1 VLSIFELARSHNGS
15 SVAVQLALP
24 SWEGAEILVFGETL
38 SAQLLARNG
47 FWAVNLGSVFRL
59 DGNLD
64 SRVEVE
70 LVRSHLE
77 KRLENCFIV
86 HRANEAGT

>member
-1 VLSIFELARSHNGS
+1 M
-15 SVAVQLALP
+15 VAVLL
-24 SWEGAEILVFGETL
+24 SNWHFLLGRVLKYWFLVRRFL
-38 SAQLLARNG
+38 RKCQRRNG

-59 DGNLD
+59 GGNLD

-77 KRLENCFIV
+77 KRLENRFIV